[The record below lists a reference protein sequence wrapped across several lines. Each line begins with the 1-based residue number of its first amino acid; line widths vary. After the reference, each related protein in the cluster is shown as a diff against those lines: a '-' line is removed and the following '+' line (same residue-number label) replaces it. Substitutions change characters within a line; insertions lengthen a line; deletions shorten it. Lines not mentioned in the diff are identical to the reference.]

1 MHRQERRSCDCRHV
15 RPRHGSG
22 PGDGHDD
29 EDGFDDQHDGDSN
42 CVIDDDDHD
51 QEDNRHEEEVSFAM
65 EFEKAPLYSGAFFVL
80 FDLHA
85 AFST

>member
-1 MHRQERRSCDCRHV
+1 MHRQERRSRDCRHV

-29 EDGFDDQHDGDSN
+29 EDGFDDDHHDEPG
-42 CVIDDDDHD
+42 CVIDDHHEDHD
-51 QEDNRHEEEVSFAM
+51 HEEEVSFAL

-85 AFST
+85 AFSA